1 VKRPNRQTAAR
12 IIGAP
17 WWPLAVLAVSVGL
30 FQIGGGAASAR
41 LLPVPVSLVAGL
53 CIAAAAWWLADLGID
68 RLHLPLVVI
77 LGAGALGIVAVA
89 IAVPPVAGRVLH
101 LSPVLGRQAGLLAAE
116 AATVGLGC
124 RAWFGHRARG
134 GQLVVAWAV
143 ISWVQYLNFQVGN
156 HPFRDLELY
165 LIAGHRFLHGLPVY
179 ITSLPPTV
187 PGDPALLPF
196 VYPPFTLPFFAALAA
211 LPHVAAIAIFE
222 AMCVAAV
229 AGGLRLIGVRWSFV
243 PLLLLWPP
251 LAIGIQV
258 GNVACFSFL
267 VLAAAWSVPE
277 VIPLGGVF
285 KPQTGLMALWLVRER
300 RLRTLAVG
308 LGGLA
313 LGIIATLPLTGI
325 AIYGE
330 WLRSLGLFQDWL
342 VIHPGVM
349 AFALQRSFGGLA
361 AAGIAVVVVIVALLA
376 GGRDGL
382 ARIAIGATASS
393 PTVYVHGFSLVLPS
407 ILFLDA
413 ASAWAVLALA
423 PWGRVFWPAVAL
435 VLLALALGLTRTRLA
450 GAGPGD
456 GEPTPGERDD
466 SRLHP
471 LGGLPVPW
479 PDRPVKRPVPL
490 VR

>member
-1 VKRPNRQTAAR
+1 
-12 IIGAP
+12 
-17 WWPLAVLAVSVGL
+17 
-30 FQIGGGAASAR
+30 
-41 LLPVPVSLVAGL
+41 
-53 CIAAAAWWLADLGID
+53 
-68 RLHLPLVVI
+68 
-77 LGAGALGIVAVA
+77 
-89 IAVPPVAGRVLH
+89 
-101 LSPVLGRQAGLLAAE
+101 
-116 AATVGLGC
+116 
-124 RAWFGHRARG
+124 
-134 GQLVVAWAV
+134 
-143 ISWVQYLNFQVGN
+143 
-156 HPFRDLELY
+156 
-165 LIAGHRFLHGLPVY
+165 
-179 ITSLPPTV
+179 
-187 PGDPALLPF
+187 
-196 VYPPFTLPFFAALAA
+196 
-211 LPHVAAIAIFE
+211 
-222 AMCVAAV
+222 MAAV

-330 WLRSLGLFQDWL
+330 WLRSLRLFQDWL

-382 ARIAIGATASS
+382 ARIAVGATAAS

-413 ASAWAVLALA
+413 ASVWAVLALA

-435 VLLALALGLTRTRLA
+435 VLLALVLGLTRTRLA
-450 GAGPGD
+450 GAGTGD
-456 GEPTPGERDD
+456 GEPTSGERDD

-471 LGGLPVPW
+471 LGGLPGTVA
-479 PDRPVKRPVPL
+479 RPAGQAAGAARPIAVRTSRRIPAYGFVEGATLGLAVDAGAGVKQVTSPAGIVPL
-490 VR
+490 VPHGTACWSSGGRPLW